1 MFSQTIKNIIFNNLL
16 EKYLEY
22 IPDFIMPWGVYEQG
36 ALTPLYLIPLLPPLL
51 KLGNTIQV
59 KNYARVIYIPQ
70 NNNCNCN

>member
-1 MFSQTIKNIIFNNLL
+1 
-16 EKYLEY
+16 
-22 IPDFIMPWGVYEQG
+22 MPWGVYEQG

-70 NNNCNCN
+70 NNNCKCN